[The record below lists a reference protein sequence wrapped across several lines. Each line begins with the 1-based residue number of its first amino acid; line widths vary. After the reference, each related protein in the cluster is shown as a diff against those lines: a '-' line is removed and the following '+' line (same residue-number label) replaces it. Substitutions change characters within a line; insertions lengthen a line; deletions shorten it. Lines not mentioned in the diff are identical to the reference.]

1 MHWVLDQISGRASPD
16 SKMKQVVSS
25 LSNISSVL
33 GRMDQSLEELTAPIS
48 VPCDPAQMSQ

>member
-33 GRMDQSLEELTAPIS
+33 GRMDQRLEELTPPIS
-48 VPCDPAQMSQ
+48 GPCDPEQMSQ